1 MVRAFAGDSEAIELT
16 GETYCKVADVDHLLD
31 LAVTLGQDFPGFD
44 RDEAAEPGFGS
55 AQLLAKN
62 PDELATSRRRKR
74 PPREERFF
82 RLPYCFGDAIRV
94 RVLDLGNG
102 LAGQRRSHHAFAA
115 PIPVAVNAD
124 ALEN

>member
-1 MVRAFAGDSEAIELT
+1 MVRTFAGDGEAIELT
-16 GETYCKVADVDHLLD
+16 GETDSKVADVDHLLD

-44 RDEAAEPGFGS
+44 GDEAAELGFGCT
-55 AQLLAKN
+55 QLLAKN

-74 PPREERFF
+74 PPREERFL
-82 RLPYCFGDAIRV
+82 RLPDCFGDAIRV

-102 LAGQRRSHHAFAA
+102 LARQRRLHHAFTA